1 MGPTPLP
8 REPTVKL
15 WIDADAAPRD
25 VKEIAFRAARRL
37 EMETILVANRRLQT
51 PMGNPFVSA
60 VRVDGGPDV
69 ADRHIAEAAV
79 PGDLVITAD
88 IPLAAILVE
97 KRVWVIDPRGEEYSA
112 ETVRERL
119 SVRDFMDSLR
129 GAGVETGG
137 AAPYGARERHA
148 FAAALDRILAR
159 AARGAR

>member
-1 MGPTPLP
+1 M
-8 REPTVKL
+8 KL

-37 EMETILVANRRLQT
+37 EMEVVLVANRRLQV
-51 PMGNPFVSA
+51 PVGNPFVSA

-69 ADRHIAEAAV
+69 ADRYIADAAEA
-79 PGDLVITAD
+79 GDVVITAD

-97 KRVWVIDPRGEEYSA
+97 KRIRVIDPRGDEYSA
-112 ETVRERL
+112 ETIQERL

-129 GAGVETGG
+129 GAGVDTGG

-148 FAAALDRILAR
+148 FAAALDRVLTRAR
-159 AARGAR
+159 REGV